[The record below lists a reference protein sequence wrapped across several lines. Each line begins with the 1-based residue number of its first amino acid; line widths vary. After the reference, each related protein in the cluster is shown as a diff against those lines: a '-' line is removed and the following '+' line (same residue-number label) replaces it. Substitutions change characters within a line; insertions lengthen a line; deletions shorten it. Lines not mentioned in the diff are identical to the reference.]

1 MEVNIKELLEVGAY
15 FGHPSR
21 QFDSRIKPYI
31 FGKRQGIYIIDI
43 EKTVDKIYRASEF
56 IKIIIMQNKEIL
68 FVGTKKQSQNIVK
81 ELGEKTGQPYVNY
94 RWIGGT
100 LTNFDIL
107 KKRISRLDEIEKLEQ
122 SGEINYYTKKE
133 ISLILKEK
141 NNLLKKFGGIRYMH
155 RLPSSIIIVDTRKET
170 NAVNEARKKGIPIVG
185 IVDTNGNPDI
195 IDYPIPA
202 NDDGYKSIQL
212 VLSKLSESIME
223 AKNEKEIIEKAK
235 NIEEENVQPNRTN

>member
-1 MEVNIKELLEVGAY
+1 MEVNVKELLEVGAY

-43 EKTVDKIYRASEF
+43 EKTVDKIYKAAEF
-56 IKIIIMQNKEIL
+56 LKKTALQNKKIL
-68 FVGTKKQSQNIVK
+68 FVGTKRQAQNIVK
-81 ELGEKTGQPYVNY
+81 EMGEKTDQPYVNY

-100 LTNFDIL
+100 LTNFNVL
-107 KKRISRLDEIEKLEQ
+107 KKRISRLDEIEKLEK

-141 NNLLKKFGGIRYMH
+141 NKLLKKFGGIRYMND
-155 RLPSSIIIVDTRKET
+155 LPSAVIVVDTRKET
-170 NAVNEARKKGIPIVG
+170 NAVNEARKKGIPIIG
-185 IVDTNGNPDI
+185 IVDTNGNPNV

-202 NDDGYKSIQL
+202 NDDGYKSIQV
-212 VLSKLSESIME
+212 VLSKLTESVLE
-223 AKNEKEIIEKAK
+223 AKNEKEIVEKAK
-235 NIEEENVQPNRTN
+235 NVEEENVQSDRTN